1 MRYLSI
7 FTTLLDILI
16 KRYYMHPPIIQ
27 ETNDWLAVNKH
38 SDMAVE
44 GTKGGSPTVQSTIYD
59 YLSKKKKKPYV
70 GMVHRLDRVTS
81 GVILIAK
88 KKSVLL
94 LLNEIFR
101 ERQIQKT
108 YIALSD
114 SAPAVSKTLLE
125 HHLLQDK
132 EERKAILFDT
142 PQAKSKACRLRYEYI
157 QSSDMGYHLIKIALL
172 TGKYHQIRAQLAS
185 IGCPIVGDEKYGS
198 KAAYYKRAIA
208 LHAWQLQFMD
218 PITKKTILLKA
229 APPIDP
235 FWNDFK
241 EIL

>member
-1 MRYLSI
+1 
-7 FTTLLDILI
+7 
-16 KRYYMHPPIIQ
+16 MHPPIIK
-27 ETNDWLAVNKH
+27 ETNDWLAVNKF

-44 GTKGGSPTVQSTIYD
+44 GSKGGSPTVQSTIYD

-101 ERQIQKT
+101 ERLIQKT

-114 SAPAVSKTLLE
+114 SAPTVPKALLE
-125 HHLLQDK
+125 HHLLQDREK
-132 EERKAILFDT
+132 RKAILFDT
-142 PQAKSKACRLRYEYI
+142 PKAKTKACRLRYEYI
-157 QSSDMGYHLIKIALL
+157 QHSDMGYHLMKIELL

-185 IGCPIVGDEKYGS
+185 INCPIVGDEKYGS

-208 LHAWQLQFMD
+208 LHAWQLQFVD
-218 PITKKTILLKA
+218 PITKNNILLKA
-229 APPIDP
+229 SPPTDP

>member
-1 MRYLSI
+1 
-7 FTTLLDILI
+7 
-16 KRYYMHPPIIQ
+16 MHPPIIQ
-27 ETNDWLAVNKH
+27 ETKDWLAVNKT

-44 GTKGGSPTVQSTIYD
+44 GSKGGSPTVQSTIYD
-59 YLSKKKKKPYV
+59 YLAEKHKKPFV

-88 KKSVLL
+88 KKSVLR

-114 SAPAVSKTLLE
+114 SAPIIPKALLE
-125 HHLLQDK
+125 HHLLKDTEQ
-132 EERKAILFDT
+132 RKAILFDT
-142 PQAKSKACRLRYEYI
+142 PQAKTKECRLRYEYL
-157 QSSDMGYHLIKIALL
+157 QRSSKDYHLIKIELL

-198 KAAYYKRAIA
+198 TIAYSKRAIT
-208 LHAWQLQFMD
+208 LHAWQLQFTD
-218 PITKKTILLKA
+218 PTTKTNILIK
-229 APPIDP
+229 APPPINP

-241 EIL
+241 EILQ

>member
-1 MRYLSI
+1 
-7 FTTLLDILI
+7 
-16 KRYYMHPPIIQ
+16 MHPPIIK
-27 ETNDWLAVNKH
+27 ETKDWLAVNKF
-38 SDMAVE
+38 SDIAVE
-44 GTKGGSPTVQSTIYD
+44 GSKGGSPTVQSTIYD
-59 YLSKKKKKPYV
+59 YLAKKRKKPYV

-114 SAPAVSKTLLE
+114 VAPKIPKALLE
-125 HHLLQDK
+125 HHLLQDRT
-132 EERKAILFDT
+132 ERKAILFDS
-142 PQAKSKACRLRYEYI
+142 PQSKSKLCRLRYEYI
-157 QSSDMGYHLIKIALL
+157 QPSDMGYHLIKVALL

-185 IGCPIVGDEKYGS
+185 INCPIVGDEKYGS

-208 LHAWQLQFMD
+208 LHAWQLQFVD
-218 PITKKTILLKA
+218 PITKNNILLKA
-229 APPIDP
+229 RPPIDP

>member
-1 MRYLSI
+1 
-7 FTTLLDILI
+7 
-16 KRYYMHPPIIQ
+16 MHPPIIQ
-27 ETNDWLAVNKH
+27 ETKDWLAVNKT

-44 GTKGGSPTVQSTIYD
+44 GSKGGSPTVQSTIYD
-59 YLSKKKKKPYV
+59 YLAEKHKKPFV

-88 KKSVLL
+88 KKSVLR

-108 YIALSD
+108 YLALSD
-114 SAPAVSKTLLE
+114 SAPIVPNALLE
-125 HHLLQDK
+125 HHLLKDTEQ
-132 EERKAILFDT
+132 RKAILFDT
-142 PQAKSKACRLRYEYI
+142 PQAKTKECRLRYEYLQ
-157 QSSDMGYHLIKIALL
+157 QSDKDYHLMKIELL

-198 KAAYYKRAIA
+198 TTAYSKRAIT
-208 LHAWQLQFMD
+208 LHAWQLQFTD
-218 PITKKTILLKA
+218 PTTKTNILIK
-229 APPIDP
+229 APPPINP

-241 EIL
+241 EILQ

>member
-1 MRYLSI
+1 
-7 FTTLLDILI
+7 
-16 KRYYMHPPIIQ
+16 MHPPIIQ
-27 ETNDWLAVNKH
+27 ETNDWLAVNKG

-59 YLSKKKKKPYV
+59 YLSKTKKKPYV

-88 KKSVLL
+88 KKSILL

-108 YIALSD
+108 YLALSD
-114 SAPAVSKTLLE
+114 SVPALPNALLE

-132 EERKAILFDT
+132 DKRKAVLFDS
-142 PQAKSKACRLRYEYI
+142 PQAKTKACRLRYEYV

-185 IGCPIVGDEKYGS
+185 IGCSIVGDEKYGS

-208 LHAWQLQFMD
+208 LHAWQLQFTD
-218 PITKKTILLKA
+218 PITKKPILLKA